1 VIGQCFSIAQARM
14 CGPWKAASDVI
25 LQPEIGEFA
34 YDDFV
39 RAPELIRAGEVAARA
54 IMPKIR
60 EWMPAETQVSAIPIG
75 TPATAPALTTDPAP
89 AKS

>member
-1 VIGQCFSIAQARM
+1 M
-14 CGPWKAASDVI
+14 CGPWQAASDIV

-39 RAPELIRAGEVAARA
+39 RAPELIRAGEMATRA
-54 IMPKIR
+54 VMAKVR
-60 EWMPAETQVSAIPIG
+60 EWMPATQPQLSAAPIG
-75 TPATAPALTTDPAP
+75 SPVTAPALTTEPAP